1 MSDKKR
7 TAAIGGGVL
16 ALALVA
22 FFLTGDRSAG
32 DSGFPNI
39 PGFSQP
45 PVCPLSGDV
54 PKGSIADRPA
64 VAVKVENN
72 PVAWPLSGLED
83 AEVVYEELVEGG
95 ITRFMAIYHCTDAP
109 KVGPIRS
116 AREVDPAIMS
126 PITKILAGAGANSI
140 VQKALDKAE
149 IVVVNEETA
158 ASAME
163 RVERPGITSEHT
175 LYGDTA
181 ALRKIGAQEFDA
193 PPPQGLF
200 DFGDLQDGATKASHI
215 EIDFSGS
222 TTVEYNWT
230 DGKWARSED
239 QAIFEAETGDQI
251 AVDNIL
257 IEEHKVKESDKIV
270 DVAGNPSIEI
280 EDVTGSG
287 RAVLFRDGQALV
299 GRWERKELA
308 EPVRFLTK
316 EGDAMVLKEGTTW
329 IELVPSDEGQIKGS
343 FSFSK

>member
-1 MSDKKR
+1 MSGKKR
-7 TAAIGGGVL
+7 TAAIGGGVVV
-16 ALALVA
+16 LALVA

-32 DSGFPNI
+32 NSGFPSI

-45 PVCPLSGDV
+45 PVCPLSGSI

-64 VAVKVENN
+64 VVVKVENN

-95 ITRFMAIYHCTDAP
+95 ITRFMAIYHCTDAS

-140 VQKALDKAE
+140 VQKALDKAD
-149 IVVVNEETA
+149 IVVVDEESA
-158 ASAME
+158 GSAME

-175 LYGDTA
+175 LYGDTV
-181 ALRKIGAQEFDA
+181 ALRKVGARKFDT

-200 DFGDLQDGATKASHI
+200 SFGDLQDGATKATHL
-215 EIDFSGS
+215 EIDFSGA
-222 TTVEYNWT
+222 TKVEYNWV

-239 QAIFEAETGDQI
+239 QAVFEDETGDQI

-257 IEEHKVKESDKIV
+257 IEEHKVNESDKIV

-308 EPVRFLTK
+308 DSVDFLTK
-316 EGDAMVLKEGTTW
+316 AGDAMVLKEGTTW

-343 FSFSK
+343 FSFTK

>member
-1 MSDKKR
+1 MPDKKR
-7 TAAIGGGVL
+7 TAVIGGGVL
-16 ALALVA
+16 VLALVA
-22 FFLTGDRSAG
+22 FFLTGSRSAG
-32 DSGFPNI
+32 DSIFPNI

-45 PVCPLSGDV
+45 PICPLSGAV
-54 PKGSIADRPA
+54 PRGSAAERPA

-72 PVAWPLSGLED
+72 PVAWPLSGLEK

-95 ITRFMAIYHCTDAP
+95 ITRFMAIYGCNDAP

-126 PITKILAGAGANSI
+126 PITKILAGAGANAI
-140 VQKALDKAE
+140 VQKALDNGH
-149 IVVVNEETA
+149 IVVVDEQA
-158 ASAME
+158 AGAAME

-181 ALRKIGAQEFDA
+181 ALRKIGAKKFDT

-200 DFGDLQDGATKASHI
+200 KFGDLQDGASKASHL
-215 EIDFSGS
+215 EIDFSGA
-222 TTVEYNWT
+222 TTVEYNWAG
-230 DGKWARSED
+230 GKWARSED
-239 QAIFEAETGDQI
+239 QAIFEVETGDQI

-257 IEEHKVKESDKIV
+257 IEEHKVNESDKIV

-287 RAVLFRDGQALV
+287 RAVLFRDGHALV

-308 EPVRFLTK
+308 EPVRFFTK
-316 EGDAMVLKEGTTW
+316 AGDEMVLKEGTTW
-329 IELVPSDEGQIKGS
+329 IELVPSNEGQIKGS
-343 FSFSK
+343 FSFTK

>member
-1 MSDKKR
+1 MSAKKR

-22 FFLTGDRSAG
+22 FFLTGDRSSG
-32 DSGFPNI
+32 DSVFPNV

-45 PVCPLSGDV
+45 PVCPLSGAI
-54 PKGSIADRPA
+54 PKGSAADRPA

-95 ITRFMAIYHCTDAP
+95 ITRFMAIYHCTDAS

-126 PITKILAGAGANSI
+126 PITKILAGAGANAI
-140 VQKALDKAE
+140 VQKALDEAE
-149 IVVVNEETA
+149 IVVVNEESA
-158 ASAME
+158 GSAME

-181 ALRKIGAQEFDA
+181 ALRKIGAKKFDT

-200 DFGDLQDGATKASHI
+200 EFGDLQDGATKASHL

-222 TTVEYNWT
+222 TTVEYNWN

-239 QAIFEAETGDQI
+239 QVIFEAETGDQI
-251 AVDNIL
+251 RVDNIL
-257 IEEHKVKESDKIV
+257 IEEHKVNESDKIV
-270 DVAGNPSIEI
+270 DIAGNPSIEI
-280 EDVTGSG
+280 ADVTGSG
-287 RAVLFRDGQALV
+287 RAVLFRDGQALK
-299 GRWERKELA
+299 GRWERKEVA
-308 EPVRFLTK
+308 DPVRFLTP

-329 IELVPSDEGQIKGS
+329 IELVPSDEGQIEGS